1 MQLNNTSECLLLLV
15 PQCLLQILFILCHT
29 ESISGTQCFVNCII
43 FQDVIMPCSTLKGG
57 RTKPNGFEEIKIQP
71 SSTLIRDLNHVMLHL
86 VVSMLY
92 LGIRFA

>member
-1 MQLNNTSECLLLLV
+1 
-15 PQCLLQILFILCHT
+15 
-29 ESISGTQCFVNCII
+29 
-43 FQDVIMPCSTLKGG
+43 MPCSTLKGG